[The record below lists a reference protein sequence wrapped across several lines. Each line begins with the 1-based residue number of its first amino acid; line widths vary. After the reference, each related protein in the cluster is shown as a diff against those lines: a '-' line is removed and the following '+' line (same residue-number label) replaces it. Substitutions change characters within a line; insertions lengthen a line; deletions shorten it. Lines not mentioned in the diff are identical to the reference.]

1 MLRMKDLRWEFGTVL
16 PEDIKYNLCE
26 QEVGKLNMIIT
37 NTGAYSLHVFP
48 LYFCSQLFK
57 HYINKQ
63 FENFL
68 ILLIEI
74 FTQG

>member
-37 NTGAYSLHVFP
+37 NTGAYSYRCS
-48 LYFCSQLFK
+48 LYFHFISVA
-57 HYINKQ
+57 
-63 FENFL
+63 NFL
-68 ILLIEI
+68 S
-74 FTQG
+74 TT

>member
-37 NTGAYSLHVFP
+37 NTGAYSYRSSM
-48 LYFCSQLFK
+48 YFHFISVA
-57 HYINKQ
+57 
-63 FENFL
+63 NFL
-68 ILLIEI
+68 S
-74 FTQG
+74 TT

>member
-37 NTGAYSLHVFP
+37 NTGAYSYRCSM
-48 LYFCSQLFK
+48 YFHFISVA
-57 HYINKQ
+57 
-63 FENFL
+63 NF
-68 ILLIEI
+68 
-74 FTQG
+74 